1 MRVIA
6 VINQKGGVAK
16 TTTTANLG
24 HALAMSGNRVTLFDL
39 DPQGHLGAYMGVND
53 RSLPGIDHVLLSG
66 TPVEQAM
73 IEVRDNLQLVPAG
86 ARLDRLEQLSEGRL
100 EVSKRL
106 KAAIEAQ
113 QDKCDYLLLDCP
125 PSSGLLVIFALY
137 SCHEVLI
144 PGNGDFLSLHGV
156 SHFLG
161 TLRNVEKALGH
172 SINFQLAMTRFHP
185 RRRLSRSIVK
195 KLLEYFPGKV
205 LATPVREAAALAE
218 APSFGKTIFEY
229 APKSYGSDD
238 YRALASDLQAGRVM

>member
-106 KAAIEAQ
+106 RAAIEAQ

-125 PSSGLLVIFALY
+125 PASGLQVIFAL
-137 SCHEVLI
+137 S
-144 PGNGDFLSLHGV
+144 S
-156 SHFLG
+156 
-161 TLRNVEKALGH
+161 
-172 SINFQLAMTRFHP
+172 
-185 RRRLSRSIVK
+185 
-195 KLLEYFPGKV
+195 
-205 LATPVREAAALAE
+205 
-218 APSFGKTIFEY
+218 
-229 APKSYGSDD
+229 
-238 YRALASDLQAGRVM
+238 